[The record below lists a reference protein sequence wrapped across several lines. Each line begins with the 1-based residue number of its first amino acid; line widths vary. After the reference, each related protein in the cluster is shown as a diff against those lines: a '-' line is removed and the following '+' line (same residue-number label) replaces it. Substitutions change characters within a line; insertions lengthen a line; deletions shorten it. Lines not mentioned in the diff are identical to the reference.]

1 MDFWGTVV
9 VLFRRWY
16 ITLPAFLA
24 TLVLAGAAYMVVPL
38 QFESGSVL
46 VLTTPLNGGTEYK
59 GPDHT
64 DSVTN
69 PMMNFDQSL
78 ALTASLVIQQL
89 RSTETS
95 EALGVRPGDTTTYE
109 VNNGSSNP
117 ELLQS
122 GPFIFVRGTGP
133 SPGAAQ
139 DMATR
144 VAAAAQEILEARQEE
159 VNAPAST
166 HIEVRV
172 VVAPTAGQPL
182 MGSPLRAAAGVG
194 ALAALAGL
202 VAVYGFENLMEHR
215 RLRRARKR
223 QGDGRPGAVATSGT
237 PDQVAVAS
245 SAVEERDPAL
255 LVRVGAA
262 PEEP

>member
-1 MDFWGTVV
+1 MDFWGTVG

-16 ITLPAFLA
+16 ITVPAFLA
-24 TLVLAGAAYMVVPL
+24 TLVLAGAAYSVVPI
-38 QFESGSVL
+38 QYESASVV
-46 VLTTPLNGGTEYK
+46 VLTTPLNGGTEYT

-64 DSVTN
+64 DSITN

-95 EALGVRPGDTTTYE
+95 EALGVHPGDTTTYE
-109 VNNGSSNP
+109 VNNGTSNP

-133 SPGAAQ
+133 TPGAAQ

-144 VAAAAQEILEARQEE
+144 VTATAQEILEARQDE

-166 HIEVRV
+166 HIEVQV

-194 ALAALAGL
+194 GLAALAGL
-202 VAVYGFENLMEHR
+202 VAVYGFENLLEHR

-223 QGDGRPGAVATSGT
+223 QGSGGPVA
-237 PDQVAVAS
+237 AS
-245 SAVEERDPAL
+245 SGARARAADTSMSVAERDPAL
-255 LVRVGAA
+255 LVRAGAA
-262 PEEP
+262 PEER

>member
-16 ITLPAFLA
+16 ITVPAFFV
-24 TLVLAGAAYMVVPL
+24 TLVLAGFAFQAVPV
-38 QFESGSVL
+38 QFESGGVL
-46 VLTTPLNGGTEYK
+46 VLTTPLNGGTEYDS
-59 GPDHT
+59 PDHT

-78 ALTASLVIQQL
+78 GLTASLVIQQL
-89 RSTETS
+89 RSRETS
-95 EALGVRPGDTTTYE
+95 EALGVHPGDATTYE
-109 VNNGSSNP
+109 VNNGTSNP

-122 GPFIFVRGTGP
+122 GPFIFIKGTGP
-133 SPGAAQ
+133 SPEDAK
-139 DMATR
+139 DMADR
-144 VAAAAQEILEARQEE
+144 VAATAQVILKQRQEE

-166 HIEVRV
+166 HIEVEV

-182 MGSPLRAAAGVG
+182 LGSPLRAAAGAG

-223 QGDGRPGAVATSGT
+223 EAEVTPGAGT
-237 PDQVAVAS
+237 TPGVGDDVAVS
-245 SAVEERDPAL
+245 PSGLEERDPAL
-255 LVRVGAA
+255 LVRAGAR
-262 PEEP
+262 PGES